1 MAYANIKNQLQSAL
15 KDKVSDALGGLGILG
30 TPKRNSITE
39 FIGSLNR
46 SGGMARANRYEV
58 KITAPGLHPGGSQNR
73 TVNLH
78 CNTITMPGHDLEQ
91 QTQRLG
97 SEPATEIVQGHEYAG
112 NIIATFYLDANLYTK
127 SWFDKWQEMSF
138 DRATHKANYYEDY
151 IGEMEIYQL
160 GADGSRAYGIQ
171 CEEVYPATIGG
182 IEYAYESTDTI
193 ALLSVEFA
201 YKKWTDVADLSSGV
215 TYKDGLP
222 QDLLG
227 LDPESIA
234 RGLGFDNVSS
244 VKSFLKGRI

>member
-1 MAYANIKNQLQSAL
+1 MAFANIKNQLQSAL
-15 KDKVSDALGGLGILG
+15 KDKVSGALGDLGI
-30 TPKRNSITE
+30 TRQVTKNSSITE

-58 KITAPGLHPGGSQNR
+58 KITAHRDHPGGSQNR

-112 NIIATFYLDANLYTK
+112 NITATFYLDASLETK
-127 SWFDKWQEMSF
+127 SWFDKWQEMTF
-138 DRATHKANYYEDY
+138 DRATHKAKYYEKY

-160 GADGSRAYGIQ
+160 AADGSKPYGIK
-171 CEEVYPATIGG
+171 CLEVYPATIGG

-193 ALLSVEFA
+193 ATLTVEFA
-201 YKKWTDVADLSSGV
+201 YKKWIEMQDTESGV
-215 TYKDGLP
+215 PFKDSVEEYLGTVTERLP
-222 QDLLG
+222 GNGVLTRAEIL
-227 LDPESIA
+227 
-234 RGLGFDNVSS
+234 RKF
-244 VKSFLKGRI
+244 R

>member
-78 CNTITMPGHDLEQ
+78 CNTITMPGHNLEQ
-91 QTQRLG
+91 QTQRFG

-112 NIIATFYLDANLYTK
+112 NITATFYLDANLYTK

-151 IGEMEIYQL
+151 IGEM
-160 GADGSRAYGIQ
+160 
-171 CEEVYPATIGG
+171 
-182 IEYAYESTDTI
+182 
-193 ALLSVEFA
+193 
-201 YKKWTDVADLSSGV
+201 
-215 TYKDGLP
+215 
-222 QDLLG
+222 
-227 LDPESIA
+227 
-234 RGLGFDNVSS
+234 
-244 VKSFLKGRI
+244 

>member
-1 MAYANIKNQLQSAL
+1 MIYDTIKNQLQSAL
-15 KDKVSDALGGLGILG
+15 KDRVSDALSGLGIS
-30 TPKRNSITE
+30 KKNSITE

-46 SGGMARANRYEV
+46 SGGMARANKYEV
-58 KITAPGLHPGGSQNR
+58 EILAHGDHPGGTDSR
-73 TVNLH
+73 LINLH
-78 CNTITMPGHDLEQ
+78 CNSITMPGHDLEQ

-112 NIIATFYLDANLYTK
+112 NILATFYLDASLETK

-138 DRATHKANYYEDY
+138 NPATHKAKYYEDY

-160 GADGSRAYGIQ
+160 GPDGSPTYGIK

-201 YKKWTDVADLSSGV
+201 YKRWTDIQDTVSGV
-215 TYKDGLP
+215 PFKDLVEEFLGYSTERLP
-222 QDLLG
+222 GNGVQQVDR
-227 LDPESIA
+227 PYM
-234 RGLGFDNVSS
+234 FD
-244 VKSFLKGRI
+244 KSRIFK